1 MQMRRTSAFRLAFV
15 LLLTFAFASAAVAQE
30 VVLRVALV
38 DRMEHRAA
46 YQELFRR
53 FEEQNPGIKVE
64 ILSLPGGSLRDER
77 LTVLLAGGEMPD
89 IWGEGGATSTYH
101 VLNWVLDLTPYVE
114 RDYDELHIDDFL
126 PTAWANVVRGDEII
140 GLPWGTSVSAFAYNR
155 NLFDEA
161 GVAYPPVSWNDASWN
176 FEAMV
181 QKARQLTRRNAA
193 GLVEIYGFDQWVWE
207 DYLLTWTQ
215 MFGGDWF
222 DAKSYETG
230 IVHGVVI
237 DSPEVRDAY
246 EALVSLM
253 HESRVMPPPTGA
265 QWATPPLHWEPF
277 ASGQIAMRTTSGW
290 AFQMYMDNLDNW
302 ALAAIP
308 EFPAGRHS
316 LVANDAWHIYRGTK
330 HPEEAW
336 QLIKFLSSPE
346 SIEYF
351 TEQTLFGPAR
361 ISALPPYAEYLAEGV
376 RMPVPDVI
384 DLLLGAQA
392 HGVESQDHVFHGWA
406 QLRTIPAQVLAPV
419 WEGSMAVPAALEEAQ
434 RRLQTLADELRS
446 SLGE

>member
-1 MQMRRTSAFRLAFV
+1 MKRRHPFV
-15 LLLTFAFASAAVAQE
+15 LALAMLLAICIGSIAAAQE
-30 VVLRVALV
+30 VTLRVALV

-53 FEEQNPGIKVE
+53 FEEQNPGIKIE

-101 VLNWVLDLTPYVE
+101 VMNWVLDLSPYVQ
-114 RDYDELHIDDFL
+114 RDYDELEIDDFL

-140 GLPWGTSVSAFAYNR
+140 GLPWGTSVSTFAYNR
-155 NLFDEA
+155 HLFDEA
-161 GVAYPPVSWNDASWN
+161 GLPYLPVTWDDASWN
-176 FEAMV
+176 YETMV
-181 QKARQLTRRNAA
+181 QYARQLTRRNAN
-193 GLVEIYGFDQWVWE
+193 GLVEVFGFDQWVWE

-222 DAKSYETG
+222 DEQSYKTG

-237 DSPEVRDAY
+237 NSPEARDAY
-246 EALVSLM
+246 EALVDLM
-253 HESRVMPPPTGA
+253 HQSQVMPAPAGA
-265 QWATPPLHWEPF
+265 PWATQPIHWEPF
-277 ASGQIAMRTTSGW
+277 AAGKIAMRITSGW
-290 AFQMYMDNLDNW
+290 AYQMYIDNLDNW

-308 EFPAGRHS
+308 QFPAGRQG
-316 LVANDAWHIYRGTK
+316 LVANDAWHIYQGSK

-336 QLIKFLSSPE
+336 KLIKFLSSRE

-351 TEQTLFGPAR
+351 TQQTLFGPAR
-361 ISALPPYAEYLAEGV
+361 ISALPPYAEYLADSLG
-376 RMPVPDVI
+376 MSVPEVI
-384 DLLLGAQA
+384 DVLMGAQT

-406 QLRTIPAQVLAPV
+406 QLRTVPAQVLAHV
-419 WEGSMAVPAALEEAQ
+419 WAGTTVVPSALEEAE
-434 RRLQTLADELRS
+434 RMLQSMADGIRAQLED
-446 SLGE
+446 